1 MAGILEM
8 LLGRRKNTANVAKDR
23 LQIIL
28 AHERTQRNA
37 PDFLPALQQ
46 EILEVIAKY
55 VEIDTNQVNI
65 RLGREGDYEVLEVNV
80 PLTEDAVDEAVR
92 ARR

>member
-1 MAGILEM
+1 MAGILQM
-8 LLGRRKNTANVAKDR
+8 LLGRRKNTASVAKDR

-28 AHERTQRNA
+28 AHEHARRHA

-55 VEIDTNQVNI
+55 VNIEPNSVNI
-65 RLGREGDYEVLEVNV
+65 NLEREGD
-80 PLTEDAVDEAVR
+80 
-92 ARR
+92 

>member
-1 MAGILEM
+1 MI
-8 LLGRRKNTANVAKDR
+8 LGRRKNTASVAKDR

-28 AHERTQRNA
+28 AHEHAQRNT

-55 VEIDTNQVNI
+55 VEIDTDAVNI
-65 RLGREGDYEVLEVNV
+65 QLGREGDYEVLEVNV
-80 PLTEDAVDEAVR
+80 PLSDDVTEHAESKR
-92 ARR
+92 

>member
-1 MAGILEM
+1 MGGLLE
-8 LLGRRKNTANVAKDR
+8 LILGRRKNTASVAKDR

-28 AHERTQRNA
+28 AHEHAQRNA

-55 VEIDTNQVNI
+55 VQIDTEAVNI
-65 RLGREGDYEVLEVNV
+65 QLGREGDYEVLEVNV
-80 PLTEDAVDEAVR
+80 PLSDEIIEQAGSKR
-92 ARR
+92 